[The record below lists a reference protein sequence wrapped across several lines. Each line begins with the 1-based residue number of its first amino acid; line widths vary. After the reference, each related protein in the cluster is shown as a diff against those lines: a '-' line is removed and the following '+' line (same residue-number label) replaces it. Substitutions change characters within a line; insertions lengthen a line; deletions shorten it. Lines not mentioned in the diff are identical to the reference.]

1 MKFKKPLAM
10 EMIVSSVQL
19 RVSRDIESNIQKAVN
34 IIRSTNADLIIFP
47 ELFNT
52 GYYPE
57 NYEKSDIS
65 PILRASENSDAVI
78 VAGTAEI
85 DKNNLYNTAFV
96 IHRGRILG
104 KHRKTKLFPLTHEI
118 EVFKA
123 GNEIEVI
130 ETPICKLGIVI
141 CYELRFPEITR
152 RLVRQGAKIIAIP
165 AVFPRERIDHW
176 KVLLRARAIENQVYV
191 VGANCVGE
199 FCGGNSMIIDP
210 LGRVLAEIGSDEGI
224 VSAEI
229 DLSFVDEVRR
239 KFPFLDF
246 KSQ

>member
-1 MKFKKPLAM
+1 
-10 EMIVSSVQL
+10 MIVSAVQL
-19 RVSRDIESNIQKAVN
+19 RSSKDIESNIQKAVN
-34 IIRSTNADLIIFP
+34 IIKSAKSDLIIFP

-52 GYYPE
+52 GYYQE
-57 NYEKSDIS
+57 NYERSNVS
-65 PILRASENSDAVI
+65 PILKASERSKAVI
-78 VAGTAEI
+78 VAGMAEI
-85 DKNNLYNTAFV
+85 EGNDIYNTAFV
-96 IHRGRILG
+96 IHKGRVIG

-152 RLVRQGAKIIAIP
+152 KLVRQGAKIIAVP
-165 AVFPRERIDHW
+165 AVFPKERIDHW

-210 LGRVLAEIGSDEGI
+210 FGRVLAEAGFDEGI
-224 VSAEI
+224 ISAEI

>member
-1 MKFKKPLAM
+1 
-10 EMIVSSVQL
+10 MIVSAVQL
-19 RVSRDIESNIQKAVN
+19 RSSRNVEDNVQRAVSVIEST
-34 IIRSTNADLIIFP
+34 SADLIIFP

-52 GYYPE
+52 GYYQE
-57 NYEKSDIS
+57 NYERSEVS
-65 PILRASENSDAVI
+65 PILKASERSKAVI
-78 VAGTAEI
+78 VAGMAEI
-85 DKNNLYNTAFV
+85 EGDDIYNTAFV
-96 IHRGRILG
+96 IHKGRIIG
-104 KHRKTKLFPLTHEI
+104 KHRKTRLFPLTHEI

-141 CYELRFPEITR
+141 CYELRFPEITS
-152 RLVRQGAKIIAIP
+152 RLVRQGAKIIAVP

-176 KVLLRARAIENQVYV
+176 RVLLRARAIENQVYI

-199 FCGGNSMIIDP
+199 FCGGNSMIINP
-210 LGRVLAEIGSDEGI
+210 FGSVLAEAGFDEGI
-224 VSAEI
+224 ISAEI